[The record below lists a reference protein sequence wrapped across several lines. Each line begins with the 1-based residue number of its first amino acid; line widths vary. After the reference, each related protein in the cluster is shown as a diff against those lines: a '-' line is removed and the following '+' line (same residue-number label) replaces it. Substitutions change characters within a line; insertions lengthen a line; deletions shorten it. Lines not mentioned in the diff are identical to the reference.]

1 MDSAVILTK
10 IEDLVSPVLA
20 NLGYELVDRE
30 FAVEGGR
37 RILRIYIDRPG
48 GVTIDDCS
56 AASHAVEDLIEVE
69 ELIPEKYV
77 LEISSPG
84 INRPLRKR
92 EDFER
97 YAGSIVRMKTR
108 NPVGGRSNFKGEL
121 VGLSGDDV
129 VVTIDGK
136 NYNVPIAELGKA
148 RIDEDPFKSQKKG
161 TKWKCNAGG

>member
-1 MDSAVILTK
+1 MLNKV
-10 IEDLVSPVLA
+10 EELVSPVLA

-30 FAVEGGR
+30 LAVEGGR

-48 GVTIDDCS
+48 GVTVDDCS
-56 AASHAVEDLIEVE
+56 TASHAVEDLIEIE
-69 ELIPEKYV
+69 ELISEKYV

-97 YAGSIVRMKTR
+97 YAGSIVKLKTR
-108 NPVGGRSNFKGEL
+108 NPIEGRSNFKGEL

-161 TKWKCNAGG
+161 LK